1 MVLHVGDWPIVQLHI
16 VLLHIIKEMYQ
27 TISEFNPTSK
37 LLTCSLMMRIYR
49 DSVFHVCHV
58 YFVLI
63 GMFVMYFNSVYVVW
77 VYRLKHHRG
86 RLRWCFKNKGVSV
99 YDECLQTYLLCIKKL
114 GIKCMPFLSSHFD
127 FLYSQ
132 LTEQRGPHGW
142 HSTQVSIKICPHRL
156 LEEIWSYY
164 ALFE

>member
-1 MVLHVGDWPIVQLHI
+1 
-16 VLLHIIKEMYQ
+16 MYQ

-77 VYRLKHHRG
+77 V
-86 RLRWCFKNKGVSV
+86 
-99 YDECLQTYLLCIKKL
+99 
-114 GIKCMPFLSSHFD
+114 
-127 FLYSQ
+127 
-132 LTEQRGPHGW
+132 
-142 HSTQVSIKICPHRL
+142 
-156 LEEIWSYY
+156 
-164 ALFE
+164 